1 MKSRLAVAGS
11 MFLLSGSLVLFE
23 LALTRLF
30 GVVLFAS
37 YAHLALAL
45 ALLGISLGAMLQ
57 HLWPGLVPDEG
68 LEERIGWLSI
78 GQGLTTL
85 LAVLACVSFPLT
97 RQFAEAPRTYGE
109 RSSQVWELLDPMW
122 FALLLPVLALPF
134 TVVGLVFAGTFQ
146 RRKSDIGLIYGAD
159 LIGGGVGALLFI
171 PLLYAIPAPD
181 LGWAVLAGS
190 GLSAALLGSG
200 GRSRAVQIAGTV
212 AVGLGVIGSIA
223 GWAGYTTFPVKY
235 AAGYS
240 ETNITYTKWT
250 PLTRLAIHEDDRG
263 IYMLL
268 DNSSASEIITTEER
282 RDAKSM
288 EAARSFVYHMH
299 QPGARIAILAASAG
313 PEVAVAQALGHT
325 HIDAIDIASEIG
337 DIVATQY
344 PNSPVNP
351 YVIGDTRRV
360 WSDGRA
366 AILHA
371 EEPYDVI
378 QMVHANLHSAA
389 GLMASTWS
397 PNLLETKEA
406 FTTYFD
412 QLTPNGTL
420 SFSAH
425 TQTRPFARAAAAALM
440 ERGVTEPEKH
450 IFYIGGSNIF
460 MLVKK
465 RPFTEVEC
473 RNITNVIRS
482 WRPNETVEHN
492 PCRPKEANSRRLF
505 YTGPVLSDDRP
516 FFESPDRFRQSA
528 ERMWKR
534 VRGEKVHLRTLDA
547 LYFALFV
554 QGAFVLGAGSLLVFV
569 PLLVRGARGLS
580 SISGVG
586 WGLGFVSC
594 LGYGYLG
601 VETVLIHELVLF
613 VGHPV
618 YAVTTVIFTML
629 VFSGVGSL
637 IAGSW
642 APNEL
647 DRRLR
652 LVLIGIVLLGVIQ
665 STVVPSLLYSLALGL
680 PMGVRIGL
688 TGLTLVPL
696 SLLMGMPF
704 PLSLRILR
712 PEASDMVPWA
722 WAFNG
727 WMSVVASLATIF
739 VSRLYGFS
747 SAFAVAVVAYAIAA
761 LLAGQ
766 IKKIGGR

>member
-1 MKSRLAVAGS
+1 MA
-11 MFLLSGSLVLFE
+11 LVLFE

-57 HLWPGLVPDEG
+57 HLWPSLVPEEG
-68 LEERIGWLSI
+68 LERRLGWLSV
-78 GQGLTTL
+78 GQGVTTL
-85 LAVLACVSFPLT
+85 VAVLACVTFPLT
-97 RQFAEAPRTYGE
+97 RQFDEAPRTYGE
-109 RSSQVWELLDPMW
+109 RSSQVWELLDPVW
-122 FALLLPVLALPF
+122 FTALLPMLALPF
-134 TVVGLVFAGTFQ
+134 VVVGLAFAGTFQ

-159 LIGGGVGALLFI
+159 LIGGGAGALAFI

-181 LGWAVLAGS
+181 LAWTVLAVSGVSALLLGSAKGAVDRTLLGIGGVAVAAGLAGS
-190 GLSAALLGSG
+190 VAGHFGS
-200 GRSRAVQIAGTV
+200 TV
-212 AVGLGVIGSIA
+212 
-223 GWAGYTTFPVKY
+223 FPVRY
-235 AAGYS
+235 AAGYA
-240 ETNITYTKWT
+240 EENVTFTKWT

-268 DNSSASEIITTEER
+268 DNSSASEIITTPAR
-282 RDAKSM
+282 RDAKKL

-299 QPGARIAILAASAG
+299 PPGSRIAILAASAG
-313 PEVAVAQALGHT
+313 PEVAVAQERGHT
-325 HIDAIDIASEIG
+325 NIDAIDIASEIG

-344 PNSPVNP
+344 PDSPVNP
-351 YVIGDTRRV
+351 YVVGGTRRV

-389 GLMASTWS
+389 GLMANTWS

-406 FTTYFD
+406 FTTYLD
-412 QLTPNGTL
+412 HLSDNGTL

-440 ERGVTEPEKH
+440 ERGVERPEDH
-450 IFYIGGSNIF
+450 IFYIGGANIF

-465 RPFTEVEC
+465 RPFTPQEC
-473 RNITNVIRS
+473 ANIAGVLS
-482 WRPNETVEHN
+482 AWRPAETVEYN
-492 PCRPKEANSRRLF
+492 PCHGKPALAKQLF
-505 YTGPVLSDDRP
+505 HSGPVLTDDRP
-516 FFESPDRFRQSA
+516 FFESPDRFVQSA
-528 ERMWKR
+528 TRLWRRANGSDEH
-534 VRGEKVHLRTLDA
+534 VRTVDA
-547 LYFALFV
+547 LYFALFI
-554 QGAFVLGAGSLLVFV
+554 QAGFVILAGSLLVVV
-569 PLLVRGARGLS
+569 PLVLRGARGLADL
-580 SISGVG
+580 SGVG

-629 VFSGVGSL
+629 VFSGIGSL
-637 IAGSW
+637 VAGTFS
-642 APNEL
+642 PDVLEQ
-647 DRRLR
+647 RLR
-652 LVLIGIVLLGVIQ
+652 LVLIGIVVLGVLQ
-665 STVVPSLLYSLALGL
+665 ASAVPAALYGAALGL
-680 PMGVRIGL
+680 PMAVRVGL

-712 PEASDMVPWA
+712 PEAAGMVPWA

-739 VSRLYGFS
+739 LSRLFGFS
-747 SAFAVAVVAYAIAA
+747 AALVVAIVAYGIAV
-761 LLAGQ
+761 LLAGRLAR
-766 IKKIGGR
+766 IGR